1 VISILVSALIT
12 VALVV
17 QIWEQVDR
25 QTLIPEHYFS
35 YFSIQTSIA
44 NIAILMASGI
54 IGFQSRRDRPGLVV
68 FRALIVGYSVITM
81 AIYNL
86 LLRSVLEETLPDAAA
101 PWPLEVLHVGVPIYL
116 ALDWI
121 LNPHR
126 SKLTWWFLPLGA
138 LYPAIW
144 FGASILQG
152 STSGWYPYEFL
163 DPTGDGGWRDV
174 LMFLGMMGIFAFVIF
189 TVLVLINRVHQ
200 RLHRGHISQL

>member
-1 VISILVSALIT
+1 VFSILASALIT

-17 QIWEQVDR
+17 QIWDQMYR
-25 QTLIPEHYFS
+25 QTFIPEQYFWF
-35 YFSIQTSIA
+35 FSIQTSIA

-54 IGFQSRRDRPGLVV
+54 MGFQSQRDRPGLVV

-86 LLRSVLEETLPDAAA
+86 LLRSVLDETLPSTAAQ
-101 PWPLEVLHVGVPIYL
+101 WPLEVVHVGVPIYL

-144 FGASILQG
+144 FGASILQA
-152 STSGWYPYEFL
+152 SSSGWYPYEFL

-174 LMFLGMMGIFAFVIF
+174 LMFLGMMGIFALVIF
-189 TVLVLINRVHQ
+189 SALILINRVHQ
-200 RLHRGHISQL
+200 RLHRGRISQP